1 MKNLNYLLLLA
12 AITLFA
18 SCGSDHGEDGRK
30 ETPEDIVEPD
40 VAETTILIYMPY
52 TGPANDLTDEL
63 QTNLTQIR
71 QAIRANKGM
80 GNDKVIAFISKNEKT
95 SHLIQYH
102 YSRLSNTTVSDTLM
116 TYDNTLLDFS
126 SSSIITEVATR
137 AKTAAPA
144 KEYAMIIGCHA
155 MGWVRKSGL
164 NGIATR
170 LFGGNASKYQMENAE
185 LPKGLSDAGIGKLK
199 FLLFDDCYMANI
211 ESAYEMRSC
220 THKFIGSTC
229 EVMGAGLPYQ
239 DMFKYLLGTPDY
251 EKAIEAF
258 YKFYST
264 SSYPYGTLSL
274 IDCDKI
280 DAMAAVMKKV
290 NATTPTLTTSEV
302 GKLQGY
308 DNFRNTVF
316 FDLGDYLSRRCAS
329 DAALLAEA
337 QAALKQLVPIKVNT
351 PNYLTWDS
359 STGTNTIHPITTYSG
374 ISCSDPSLNAAIAA
388 DKLLTDWWI
397 ATH

>member
-1 MKNLNYLLLLA
+1 MKNLNHLLLFT
-12 AITLFA
+12 AIALFA
-18 SCGSDHGEDGRK
+18 ACSSNHGEDGRK
-30 ETPEDIVEPD
+30 EAPEDIVEPD
-40 VAETTILIYMPY
+40 MAETTLLIYMPY

-63 QTNLTQIR
+63 QANLTQIR
-71 QAIRANKGM
+71 QVIRANKGM

-102 YSRLSNTTVSDTLM
+102 YSHLRDKTVSDTLM
-116 TYDNTLLDFS
+116 TYDNTQLDFT
-126 SSSIITEVATR
+126 SSSIIKEIATR

-155 MGWVRKSGL
+155 MGWVKKSGL

-170 LFGGNASKYQMENAE
+170 LFGGNASRYQMENAE

-229 EVMGAGLPYQ
+229 EVMSAGLPYQ

-251 EKAIEAF
+251 EKAIQAF
-258 YKFYST
+258 HNFYST
-264 SSYPYGTLSL
+264 SSNPYGTLSL
-274 IDCDKI
+274 IDCDKL

-290 NATTPTLTTSEV
+290 NATTPALTASEV
-302 GKLQGY
+302 TKLQRY
-308 DNFRNTVF
+308 DNFRNAVF
-316 FDLGDYLSRRCAS
+316 FDLGDYLSRRCVS
-329 DAALLAEA
+329 NEALLAEA
-337 QAALKQLVPIKVNT
+337 QAALEQLVPVKVNT
-351 PNYLTWDS
+351 PNYVTWDS
-359 STGTNTIHPITTYSG
+359 STGTNTILPITTYSG
-374 ISCSDPSLNAAIAA
+374 ISCSDPSVNAAIAA
-388 DKLLTDWWI
+388 DKQLTDWWI

>member
-1 MKNLNYLLLLA
+1 MKNLKHLLLFA
-12 AITLFA
+12 AIALFA
-18 SCGSDHGEDGRK
+18 ACSSDHGNDGR
-30 ETPEDIVEPD
+30 EDTPEDIVEPD
-40 VAETTILIYMPY
+40 VAETTLLIYMPY

-63 QTNLTQIR
+63 QANLTQIR

-80 GNDKVIAFISKNEKT
+80 GNDKVIVFISKNEMV

-102 YSRLSNTTVSDTLM
+102 YSRLRNTTVADTLM
-116 TYDNTLLDFS
+116 TYDNTQLDFT
-126 SSSIITEVATR
+126 SSSIIKEVASR

-155 MGWVRKSGL
+155 MGWVRKTGL
-164 NGIATR
+164 NGINTR
-170 LFGGNASKYQMENAE
+170 VFGGNASKYQMENTE
-185 LPKGLSDAGIGKLK
+185 LPKGLAEAGIGKLK

-229 EVMGAGLPYQ
+229 EMMGAGLPYQ
-239 DMFKYLLGTPDY
+239 DMFNYLLGTADY
-251 EKAIEAF
+251 ENALQAF

-264 SSYPYGTLSL
+264 NSHPYGTLSL
-274 IDCDKI
+274 IDCDKL

-290 NATTPTLTTSEV
+290 NATMPALTSSEI
-302 GKLQGY
+302 GKLQDY
-308 DNFRNTVF
+308 DNFYNAVF
-316 FDLGDYLSRRCAS
+316 FDLGDYLSLRCAS
-329 DAALLAEA
+329 NTSLLAEA
-337 QAALKQLVPIKVNT
+337 QAALEQLVPIKVNT

-359 STGTNTIHPITTYSG
+359 STHTNTIHPINTYSG
-374 ISCSDPSLNAAIAA
+374 ISCSDPSQNAAIAA